1 MLLSPVTTV
10 ECGLDAT
17 GVRPEDD
24 GDSSLGEQYAA
35 GALANRHSIEDD
47 GVMAESQMR
56 VALIGAGM
64 MACRYHYPS
73 LASFADV
80 DLVGISDLIEDK
92 AHAAARRFGIPVG
105 AVYRDYRRMLAET
118 VPDAVYILMPPQVL
132 YEPAHYALTQ
142 GLHVFVEKPL
152 ALTTTQAKMLAY
164 TAGEH
169 ECLTMVGFQR
179 RFVPAA
185 TALRTRVEEHGP
197 IHFADV
203 SFLKGTPDL
212 SVPAGFYDGAID
224 PLTSDGIHAVD
235 MLRWLCGGEVEDV
248 QVQVRQRGVAGPVPN
263 AYSAL
268 VAFSSGAVGAMHYN
282 LVTGRRIFRTEF
294 SALNATAYVDADRES
309 WFVADDGEPEVTSS
323 RDYGRAAAVPDA
335 EPEPQHW
342 LGFWHEHR
350 HFIDCLKAGE
360 QPGSHFAD
368 AVKSMELA
376 ECLLAG
382 LDGSHCENRDC
393 RC

>member
-1 MLLSPVTTV
+1 
-10 ECGLDAT
+10 
-17 GVRPEDD
+17 
-24 GDSSLGEQYAA
+24 
-35 GALANRHSIEDD
+35 
-47 GVMAESQMR
+47 MAESRVR
-56 VALIGAGM
+56 VALIGAGV

-80 DLVGISDLIEDK
+80 HLVGISDLIGDR
-92 AHAAARRFGIPVG
+92 AHGAAGRFGIPVG
-105 AVYRDYRRMLAET
+105 AVYMDYRRMLAET
-118 VPDAVYILMPPQVL
+118 MPDAVYILMPPQIL

-169 ECLTMVGFQR
+169 ECLTMTGFQR

-185 TALRTRVEEHGP
+185 TALRARVEERGP

-212 SVPAGFYDGAID
+212 SVPAGFYNGAID

-235 MLRWLCGGEVEDV
+235 TLRWLCGGEVEEV
-248 QVQVRQRGVAGPVPN
+248 QVQVRQHGVAGPVPN

-268 VAFSSGAVGAMHYN
+268 VAFSSGAVGAAHYN
-282 LVTGRRIFRTEF
+282 LASGRRIFRIEF

-309 WFVADDGEPEVTSS
+309 WFVADDIEPEVTSS
-323 RDYGRAAAVPDA
+323 REYGRAAAPEG

-350 HFIDCLKAGE
+350 HFIDCVQAGE
-360 QPGSHFAD
+360 QPSSHFAD
-368 AVKSMELA
+368 AVKSMELV
-376 ECLLAG
+376 ERMLA
-382 LDGSHCENRDC
+382 R
-393 RC
+393 